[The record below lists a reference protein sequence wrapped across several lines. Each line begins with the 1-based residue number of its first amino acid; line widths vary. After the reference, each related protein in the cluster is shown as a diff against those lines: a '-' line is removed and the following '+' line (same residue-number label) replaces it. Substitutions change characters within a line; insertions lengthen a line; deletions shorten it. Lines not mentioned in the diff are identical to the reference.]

1 MAEGGLRYKDK
12 VVIVTGGSKGIG
24 EGAVRAF
31 VKHGGSKVVFCS
43 RGEEAGKKLESEMN
57 TSGPGEALFI
67 PCDVTKEED
76 IRNVIDKTVE
86 KYGRIDCLI
95 NNAGMHPPEQTIDDT
110 SVDEFRSLLNLNL
123 VSYFIASKFALPHL
137 RKTQGNIIN
146 MSSLVG
152 IIGQTHACAYVTTKG
167 GITSL
172 TRALAVDEAKYGV
185 RVNTVSPGNIW
196 TPMWDG
202 LSKASGNTEAMVK
215 GGEEAQ
221 LLGRMGTIEEAGKVC
236 LFLAAEATFSTGT
249 DMLLSGG
256 AELNYGRKTRLVE
269 KTNIYE

>member
-1 MAEGGLRYKDK
+1 MAEGGPRYKDK

-24 EGAVRAF
+24 EGAVRVF
-31 VKHGGSKVVFCS
+31 VKNGGSKVVFCS
-43 RGEEAGKKLESEMN
+43 RGEEAGKKLEAEMN
-57 TSGPGEALFI
+57 TAGPGEAFFV

-76 IRNVIDKTVE
+76 IKNVIEKTVE
-86 KYGRIDCLI
+86 KYGRIDCLV
-95 NNAGMHPPEQTIDDT
+95 NNAGSHPPEQTIDDT
-110 SVDEFRSLLNLNL
+110 SVEDFKSLLNLNL

-152 IIGQTHACAYVTTKG
+152 VIGQTHACAYVTTKG

-185 RVNTVSPGNIW
+185 RVNTISPGNVW
-196 TPMWDG
+196 TPLWDS
-202 LSKASGNTEAMVK
+202 LSKSSGNAEAMIK

-236 LFLAAEATFSTGT
+236 LFLAAEATFTTGI

>member
-31 VKHGGSKVVFCS
+31 
-43 RGEEAGKKLESEMN
+43 EEAGKKLESEMN

-152 IIGQTHACAYVTTKG
+152 IIGQTNACAYVTTKG

-202 LSKASGNTEAMVK
+202 LSKASGNPEAMVK